1 MVLWP
6 STIIF
11 ACCCNRQK
19 AFWDQIVSD
28 DEDDEALDHSREP
41 EETGSS
47 VTSFPAKSLSVSAKS
62 KKAVSE
68 PHEVQECAFCR
79 SEVCSLFSVSPTWVS
94 LCMLTLK
101 GPGVCLNGIRND
113 LYEAPMSIEIR
124 FYSVYDSESIFSTSY
139 KEEVKNIVI
148 CDNNN

>member
-1 MVLWP
+1 
-6 STIIF
+6 
-11 ACCCNRQK
+11 
-19 AFWDQIVSD
+19 
-28 DEDDEALDHSREP
+28 
-41 EETGSS
+41 
-47 VTSFPAKSLSVSAKS
+47 
-62 KKAVSE
+62 
-68 PHEVQECAFCR
+68 
-79 SEVCSLFSVSPTWVS
+79 
-94 LCMLTLK
+94 MLTLK